1 MRGGSSKKQLIIIG
15 GGAAGFFLA
24 ANLTSK
30 YWDTLI
36 LEQSKQP
43 MQKVKISGGG
53 RCNLTHACFEPRKLA
68 KFYPRGAK
76 ELLSVFSRFQPAD
89 TFEWFENKGVALKI
103 EEDNRVFPV
112 SDSSQTVIDV
122 LMREA
127 EKNEVQARY
136 ETAVTDIKTENGKFC
151 IKTKNEIYFSDSLV
165 IATGSSPKMWTILE
179 KLGHTI
185 VPPVPSLF
193 TFNCQ
198 NVLIQN
204 LAGTS
209 FPEAEISIP
218 KLKIKQFGAVMI
230 THWGLSGPA
239 ILKLSSLGARE
250 LHELNYSFTLRINW
264 ISEKFDRTVEL
275 LVEQKKN
282 NAKKSLYSAK
292 IPQVTNRFWQN
303 LLQTAGIK
311 EKLWA
316 ETGNADINKIA
327 DILTNTNL
335 QISGKSAFKEE
346 FVTAGGVDLK
356 EIDFKT
362 MQSKLVPNLYFAGEV
377 LNIDAIT
384 GGFNFQA
391 CWSEAFIISRNL

>member
-30 YWDTLI
+30 YWNTLI